1 MLEWFYEKAADRGIP
16 RAAAKKKAME
26 VSVHGWTC

>member
-1 MLEWFYEKAADRGIP
+1 MLEWFYEKAAARVLP
-16 RAAAKKKAME
+16 VAAAKKKAME